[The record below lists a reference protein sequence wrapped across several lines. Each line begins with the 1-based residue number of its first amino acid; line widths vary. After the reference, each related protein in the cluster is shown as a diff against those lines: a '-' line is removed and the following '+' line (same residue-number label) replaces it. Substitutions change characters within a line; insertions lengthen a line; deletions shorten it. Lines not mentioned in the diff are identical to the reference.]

1 MIHNTS
7 CNVTSHRKV
16 AVCTT
21 QAYER
26 LPEVEA
32 LDFLFGGKAC
42 SGLLSANVIV
52 TKSYKFYLLSIALY
66 ITEMVSVS
74 YRDYSECIRGLYICF
89 ISYRKYLKCFW

>member
-1 MIHNTS
+1 MIRNMS
-7 CNVTSHRKV
+7 CSATTHSKV
-16 AVCTT
+16 AVRKT

-26 LPEVEA
+26 LSEVEA

-52 TKSYKFYLLSIALY
+52 TKSYEFYLSSIVFY

-74 YRDYSECIRGLYICF
+74 Y
-89 ISYRKYLKCFW
+89 